1 MEDNKIISV
10 SPNTQWIGA
19 LDPDLNTF
27 DVIMETEYGTT
38 YNSYYINSSKKTIVD
53 TVKIN
58 FWDVFYSKLSKLCNP
73 SEIEYIVVNH
83 TEPDHSGSIVKMLEI
98 APDATIAGSATAIK
112 FLNDIIG
119 YDFKSKILKDEDILD
134 LGNLKLK
141 IVGAPNLHWPDSIYA
156 YLEEDKILFTCDSF
170 GSHYCHP
177 AMYDNQ
183 VGNFDDAF
191 KYYYDVI
198 LKPFHKFM
206 LNAIEKIKTLEINAI
221 CPGHGPLLTTHWKK
235 YVDLSEKYSIEADR
249 ILKKNRVFIPYVSA
263 YGYTAELAEKIA
275 EGIHLAGDIETL
287 ICNIEEM
294 PLSKIDEYLASS
306 SAFLI
311 GSPTLNQNTLLQIYQ
326 LFALINPVRDRTK
339 LAGTF
344 GSFGWSGESAK
355 IVQSVL
361 KNLKLDVFEN
371 TLCIKF
377 KPHQKDFSDYINF
390 GKAFGEKFIKKI
402 KNNS

>member
-19 LDPDLNTF
+19 LDPDLKTF